1 MFKRISNVIGK
12 LVTWSLWRSIKKRIR
27 PLDSVT
33 QFVPPHKIPNAMRL
47 LTDQLRTG
55 KYAGII
61 LLSDNKRIYNYIK
74 KSLNGIN
81 TAFIRVPYLYD
92 TRKLFAKVK
101 ENANVSHVDF
111 SVTGYEN
118 DTPFIVMVVPK
129 DRPRTNN
136 SNQKQT
142 NHKRSK

>member
-1 MFKRISNVIGK
+1 MFKRIRNVFDR
-12 LVTWSLWRSIKKRIR
+12 LVTWSMWRSIKKRIR

-33 QFVPPHKIPNAMRL
+33 QFVPPHKIPNVMRL

-74 KSLNGIN
+74 KSLHGIN

-92 TRKLFAKVK
+92 TRKLFGKVK

-129 DRPRTNN
+129 DRPRTNK
-136 SNQKQT
+136 SSQKQT

>member
-1 MFKRISNVIGK
+1 MFKRISNVIDK
-12 LVTWSLWRSIKKRIR
+12 LVTWSMWRSIKKRIR
-27 PLDSVT
+27 PLDQVT
-33 QFVPPHKIPNAMRL
+33 QFVPPHKIPIVMRL
-47 LTDQLRTG
+47 LTDPLRTG

-74 KSLNGIN
+74 KNLHGIN
-81 TAFIRVPYLYD
+81 TAFIRVPFVYD
-92 TRKLFAKVK
+92 TKKLFDKVK

-129 DRPRTNN
+129 DRPR
-136 SNQKQT
+136 SNKSSQKHT
-142 NHKRSK
+142 NHTRSK

>member
-1 MFKRISNVIGK
+1 MFQRISNVIDK
-12 LVTWSLWRSIKKRIR
+12 LVTWSRWRSIKKKIR
-27 PLDSVT
+27 PLDKVT
-33 QFVPPHKIPNAMRL
+33 QFVPPHKIPNTMRI
-47 LTDQLRTG
+47 LTDPLRTG

-92 TRKLFAKVK
+92 TRKLFDTVK
-101 ENANVSHVDF
+101 ENANASHVDF

-118 DTPFIVMVVPK
+118 DIPFIVMVVPK
-129 DRPRTNN
+129 DRPRTNK
-136 SNQKQT
+136 SNQKHT
-142 NHKRSK
+142 NHTRSK

>member
-1 MFKRISNVIGK
+1 MFKRIRNVFDR
-12 LVTWSLWRSIKKRIR
+12 LVTWSMWRSIKKKIR
-27 PLDSVT
+27 PLDKVT
-33 QFVPPHKIPNAMRL
+33 QFVPPHKIPNVMRL

-74 KSLNGIN
+74 KSLHGIN
-81 TAFIRVPYLYD
+81 TVFIRVPFVYD
-92 TRKLFAKVK
+92 TRKLFDKVK

-129 DRPRTNN
+129 DRPRAR
-136 SNQKQT
+136 KPY
-142 NHKRSK
+142 KKP

>member
-1 MFKRISNVIGK
+1 MFKRISNVIDR

-33 QFVPPHKIPNAMRL
+33 QFVPPHKIPNVMRL
-47 LTDQLRTG
+47 LTDPLSTG

-92 TRKLFAKVK
+92 TRKLFDKIK

-129 DRPRTNN
+129 DRPRTNK
-136 SNQKQT
+136 SSQKQT

>member
-1 MFKRISNVIGK
+1 MFKRISNVIDK
-12 LVTWSLWRSIKKRIR
+12 LVTWSMWRSIKKRIR
-27 PLDSVT
+27 PLDQVT
-33 QFVPPHKIPNAMRL
+33 QFVPPHKIPIVMRL
-47 LTDQLRTG
+47 LTDPLRTG

-74 KSLNGIN
+74 KSLHGIN
-81 TAFIRVPYLYD
+81 TAFIRVPFVYD
-92 TRKLFAKVK
+92 TKKLFDKVK

-129 DRPRTNN
+129 DRPRTNK
-136 SNQKQT
+136 SSQKQT

>member
-1 MFKRISNVIGK
+1 MFKRIRNVIDQ

-27 PLDSVT
+27 PLDKVT

-47 LTDQLRTG
+47 LADPLRTG

-81 TAFIRVPYLYD
+81 TVFIRVPYLYD
-92 TRKLFAKVK
+92 TRKLFDKVK

-111 SVTGYEN
+111 SVTGFEN

-129 DRPRTNN
+129 DRPRTSK

>member
-1 MFKRISNVIGK
+1 MFKRIRNVFDR
-12 LVTWSLWRSIKKRIR
+12 LVTWSMWRSIKKKIR
-27 PLDSVT
+27 PLDKVT

-47 LTDQLRTG
+47 FTDQLRTG

-74 KSLNGIN
+74 KSLHGIN
-81 TAFIRVPYLYD
+81 TVFIRVPFVYD
-92 TRKLFAKVK
+92 TRKLFDKVK

-129 DRPRTNN
+129 DRPRT
-136 SNQKQT
+136 SKPNQKQT
-142 NHKRSK
+142 NHKRSH

>member
-1 MFKRISNVIGK
+1 MFKRISNVIDR
-12 LVTWSLWRSIKKRIR
+12 LVTWSMWRSIKKRIR
-27 PLDSVT
+27 PLDRVT
-33 QFVPPHKIPNAMRL
+33 QFVPPHKIPNVMRL
-47 LTDQLRTG
+47 LTDPLRTG

-74 KSLNGIN
+74 KSLHGIN

-92 TRKLFAKVK
+92 TRKLFDKVK

>member
-1 MFKRISNVIGK
+1 MFKRISNVIDR
-12 LVTWSLWRSIKKRIR
+12 LVTWSMWRSIKKKIR
-27 PLDSVT
+27 PLDKVT
-33 QFVPPHKIPNAMRL
+33 QFVPPYKIPNAMRL
-47 LTDQLRTG
+47 LTDPLRTG

-74 KSLNGIN
+74 KSLHGIN

-92 TRKLFAKVK
+92 TRKLFDKVK

-129 DRPRTNN
+129 DRPRTSK

>member
-1 MFKRISNVIGK
+1 MFKRIRNVFDR
-12 LVTWSLWRSIKKRIR
+12 LVTWSMWRSIKKKIR
-27 PLDSVT
+27 PLDKVT
-33 QFVPPHKIPNAMRL
+33 QFVPPHKIPNVMRL

-74 KSLNGIN
+74 KSLHGIN

-92 TRKLFAKVK
+92 TRKLFDTIK

-129 DRPRTNN
+129 DRPRTSK

-142 NHKRSK
+142 NHKRRK